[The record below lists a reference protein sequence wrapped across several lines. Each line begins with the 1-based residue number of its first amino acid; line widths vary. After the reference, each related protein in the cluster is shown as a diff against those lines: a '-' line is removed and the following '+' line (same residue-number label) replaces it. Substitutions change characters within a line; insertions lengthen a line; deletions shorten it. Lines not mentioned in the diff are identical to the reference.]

1 MFSRL
6 DHDTKA
12 VLFPKDWADGLKQ
25 ILLNIYGERC
35 IKDEK
40 SFEVFGFSY
49 PNEVLLIISYVGLD
63 KFETPV
69 TLFLSSDLTLKTAS
83 DKIMDTM
90 FDSAGVFF
98 DSYFAAEEN
107 EDEIWDDYVLDWQ
120 DAEFGSDK
128 IFYKVTRE
136 NVMLTM
142 EANLILGDMDDE

>member
-1 MFSRL
+1 MFARL
-6 DHDTKA
+6 DHETKA

-40 SFEVFGFSY
+40 TFEVFGFSY

-63 KFETPV
+63 KFQTPV
-69 TLFLSSDLTLKTAS
+69 TLFLSSDLTLKTAT

-142 EANLILGDMDDE
+142 EADLLLGDMPDV

>member
-6 DHDTKA
+6 EHDSPA

-25 ILLNIYGERC
+25 ILLNIYGEHC
-35 IKDEK
+35 IKSDK
-40 SFEVFGFSY
+40 TFEVYGFSY
-49 PNEVLLIISYVGLD
+49 PSEVLLVIAYAGLD

-69 TLFLSSDLTLKTAS
+69 TLFLSSDLSNKTNT
-83 DKIMDTM
+83 DKIMNTM

-98 DSYFAAEEN
+98 DSFFAVEEN

-120 DAEFGSDK
+120 DADFGSDK

-136 NVMLTM
+136 NVGLSMQADL
-142 EANLILGDMDDE
+142 LLGEMK

>member
-25 ILLNIYGERC
+25 ILLNIYGDKC

-40 SFEVFGFSY
+40 TFEIFGFSY

-69 TLFLSSDLTLKTAS
+69 TLFLSSDLDLKTAT

-142 EANLILGDMDDE
+142 EADLLLGDMPDE